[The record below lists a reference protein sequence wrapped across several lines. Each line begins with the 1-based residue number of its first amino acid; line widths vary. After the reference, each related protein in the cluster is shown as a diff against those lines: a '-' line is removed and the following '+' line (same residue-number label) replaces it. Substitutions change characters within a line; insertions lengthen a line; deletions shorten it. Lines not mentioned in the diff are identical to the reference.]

1 MKDKVR
7 HNARAILFDDK
18 QRLVLFKR
26 TKPNQPVYWATP
38 GGHVETSDDS
48 IEAAL
53 HRELLEELS
62 ATISKPKQIFLYS
75 HRRADHVLTI
85 EHFFLAK
92 LLSID
97 LKAPRRGPEFN
108 DAANGIYEAVF
119 VPLQDLESIN
129 LNPLELKNFIE
140 NNKQALLAL

>member
-1 MKDKVR
+1 MQDRVK

-62 ATISKPKQIFLYS
+62 ATISKPQRVFLYS
-75 HRRADHVLTI
+75 HQRKNDILTI
-85 EHFFLAK
+85 EHFFLTK

-97 LKAPRRGPEFN
+97 LKAPRRGPEFS
-108 DAANGIYEAVF
+108 DPANGIYEAVF
-119 VPLQDLESIN
+119 VPLNDLESVD
-129 LNPLELKNFIE
+129 LKPPKLKDFISK
-140 NNKQALLAL
+140 NQQALLAL